1 VCAYVCVC
9 VCLRKLILSCFVHVC
24 VNVCVCVR
32 ECEKESASLPGEIG
46 RNLDHLEQ
54 FLRSSGKESIRGCVG
69 VWVSG

>member
-1 VCAYVCVC
+1 
-9 VCLRKLILSCFVHVC
+9 VC